1 MSRILFW
8 IFSLQKCT
16 RLSYEQLWKRKRTR
30 NNRSRKLFTIVSQ
43 TRLFTDFINSSPP
56 SANVARRLFYWTRKN
71 TKKKVSSNPRYFLS
85 NALFQTQKSM
95 TTRSILDSSHDFVLV
110 SRLNFQHIHYSVFPA
125 VVSSSFH
132 LFQIHRLIKTRSNK
146 NSRTFMVLL

>member
-56 SANVARRLFYWTRKN
+56 SANVARRLFSWTQKN
-71 TKKKVSSNPRYFLS
+71 TKKGFLQSSIFPIKCVISDTNINDDTLYFRQLS
-85 NALFQTQKSM
+85 WLCFGFSAQLSAHPLFGISCG
-95 TTRSILDSSHDFVLV
+95 SFEFLPPFSDS
-110 SRLNFQHIHYSVFPA
+110 
-125 VVSSSFH
+125 
-132 LFQIHRLIKTRSNK
+132 
-146 NSRTFMVLL
+146 